1 MEEKKQKKLSRRIT
15 DKIVIPNVI
24 SGFILFIYSL
34 VATQIP
40 LNIVLP
46 AIKYVVL
53 IVLGLQFTLGLL
65 AGFTSYAKADM
76 ALNDFNTHSMDDNE
90 KISVLKEVSSVP
102 LKCAALTMIF
112 FTAGSMILSAIYQ
125 FSLKLPG
132 NIILL
137 SFLECLYGAYM
148 STLEG
153 YMLCRLFCQDDIYK
167 IVRSLSGKK
176 EIMKKKVFGISGNAQ
191 FVAFICIPIVFTSL
205 IAIYA
210 LVTAYPENLGD
221 AMITVPGLGLRRMFC
236 TTGLNFLT
244 VAITTLMYYAMLERN
259 NNKMRAALEDM
270 EKQDL
275 TSLDLLDTDL
285 TDGSTFSHYLVNQ
298 TLLYFKNI
306 LSNSISIGMNVNTS
320 AKLLL
325 DIANQSQATAMEQST
340 GTSEIVST
348 MEDADSLS
356 KKIEL
361 KISDVNEV
369 ASKTAEN
376 VQNGTQLLID
386 NLVKMVE
393 IARANEAT
401 TKGIREVSEQIN
413 NIWDIVTIINSVA
426 DQTKIIAFNA
436 ELESTTVRENG
447 RNFRNVSNEIRRL
460 ANGTMDSTKEI
471 KERIKEIQ
479 DASYHLLQSSQNCTT
494 QINHGMDLIRIL
506 ESNFSHI
513 SSSATKNAES
523 AEEIKNRIGEES
535 EAFGQIV
542 STLHQVSHSI
552 ENFSE
557 STESI
562 IGTARILESNANRLS
577 GLKEIETVT
586 EKF

>member
-1 MEEKKQKKLSRRIT
+1 MEEIKQKKLSRRIT
-15 DKIVIPNVI
+15 DKIVIPNVV
-24 SGFILFIYSL
+24 SGFLLFVYSL

-40 LNIVLP
+40 LRIVVP
-46 AIKYVVL
+46 AVKYVVL

-65 AGFTSYAKADM
+65 AGFTTYAKADA
-76 ALNDFNTHSMDDNE
+76 ALADFNSRSMDDNE
-90 KISVLKEVSSVP
+90 KISVLKEVSKVP
-102 LKCAALTMIF
+102 VLCGILTLIF
-112 FTAGSMILSAIYQ
+112 FVGGAGILSAVYH
-125 FSLKLPG
+125 FYLKMPK

-137 SFLECLYGAYM
+137 SLLECIYGAYM

-153 YMLCRLFCQDDIYK
+153 YMLCRLFCQEDIYK
-167 IVRSLSGKK
+167 IVRSLSGRK
-176 EIMKKKVFGISGNAQ
+176 EVMAKKVFGISANAQ
-191 FVAFICIPIVFTSL
+191 FFAFICIPIIFTSL

-210 LVTAYPENLGD
+210 LATAYPVHDGTT
-221 AMITVPGLGLRRMFC
+221 MISVPGIGLRRMMY

-244 VAITTLMYYAMLERN
+244 VAVIAIMYYILTET
-259 NNKMRAALEDM
+259 NNKKMCATLEAM

-275 TSLDLLDTDL
+275 TSLEILDTDL
-285 TDGSTFSHYLVNQ
+285 TDKITYSHYLVNQ
-298 TLLYFKNI
+298 TLLYFKSI
-306 LSNSISIGMNVNTS
+306 LSNSIDIGVKINSS
-320 AKLLL
+320 ANLLL
-325 DIANQSQATAMEQST
+325 DISNQSETTAMEQST

-348 MEDADSLS
+348 MEAADSLS
-356 KKIEL
+356 KKIET

-479 DASYHLLQSSQNCTT
+479 EASNNLLQSSQNCTT
-494 QINHGMDLIRIL
+494 QINHGMDLVRIL
-506 ESNFSHI
+506 ENNFSHI
-513 SSSATKNAES
+513 SASATKNAGS
-523 AEEIKNRIGEES
+523 AEEIKNRIGQES

-542 STLHQVSHSI
+542 ATLHQVSHSI

-557 STESI
+557 STRAI
-562 IGTARILESNANRLS
+562 ISTAQILESNAKRLS
-577 GLKEIETVT
+577 GLKEIETIT
-586 EKF
+586 EKL

>member
-1 MEEKKQKKLSRRIT
+1 
-15 DKIVIPNVI
+15 P
-24 SGFILFIYSL
+24 
-34 VATQIP
+34 
-40 LNIVLP
+40 
-46 AIKYVVL
+46 
-53 IVLGLQFTLGLL
+53 
-65 AGFTSYAKADM
+65 
-76 ALNDFNTHSMDDNE
+76 
-90 KISVLKEVSSVP
+90 
-102 LKCAALTMIF
+102 
-112 FTAGSMILSAIYQ
+112 
-125 FSLKLPG
+125 
-132 NIILL
+132 II
-137 SFLECLYGAYM
+137 
-148 STLEG
+148 
-153 YMLCRLFCQDDIYK
+153 
-167 IVRSLSGKK
+167 
-176 EIMKKKVFGISGNAQ
+176 
-191 FVAFICIPIVFTSL
+191 FTSL

-210 LVTAYPENLGD
+210 LATAYPVHDGTT
-221 AMITVPGLGLRRMFC
+221 MISVPGIGLRRMMY

-244 VAITTLMYYAMLERN
+244 VAVIAIMYYILTET
-259 NNKMRAALEDM
+259 NNKKMCATLEAM

-275 TSLDLLDTDL
+275 TSLEILDTDL
-285 TDGSTFSHYLVNQ
+285 TDKITYSHYLVNQ
-298 TLLYFKNI
+298 TLLYFKSI
-306 LSNSISIGMNVNTS
+306 LSNSIDIGVKINSS
-320 AKLLL
+320 ANLLL
-325 DIANQSQATAMEQST
+325 DISNQSETTAMEQST

-348 MEDADSLS
+348 MEAADSLS
-356 KKIEL
+356 KKIET

-479 DASYHLLQSSQNCTT
+479 EASNNLLQSSQNCTS
-494 QINHGMDLIRIL
+494 QINHGMDLVRIL
-506 ESNFSHI
+506 ENNFSHI
-513 SSSATKNAES
+513 SASATKNAGS
-523 AEEIKNRIGEES
+523 AEEIKNRIGQES

-542 STLHQVSHSI
+542 ATLHQVSHSI

-557 STESI
+557 STRAI
-562 IGTARILESNANRLS
+562 ISTAQILESNAKRLS
-577 GLKEIETVT
+577 GLKEIETIT
-586 EKF
+586 EKL